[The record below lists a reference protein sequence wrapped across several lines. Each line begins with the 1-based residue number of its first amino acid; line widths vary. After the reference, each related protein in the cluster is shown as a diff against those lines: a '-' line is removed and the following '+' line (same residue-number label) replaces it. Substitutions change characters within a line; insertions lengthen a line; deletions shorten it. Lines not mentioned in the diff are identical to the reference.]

1 MEIKYKLI
9 QKDIINW
16 YQEKWKE
23 EINIYPWRIGDK
35 TLYKI
40 LIAEILLQHTTAK
53 AVHDN
58 KSYQQFLEKYPDIYK
73 LNKGSMEDLVAIFK
87 PLGLYNQKS
96 ERIKKL
102 SKYIVEKFNG
112 KIPKERDELLKVPL
126 IGDYIANAILTFAY
140 NKNEVPLDN
149 NLKRIALNV
158 WEVKDKKD
166 LINIYKKLAEPNPKS
181 IYWALFDIG
190 RFHCRK
196 PIPNCIGCPLI
207 KYCKNR
213 KKNPCELKFASNH

>member
-1 MEIKYKLI
+1 MEIQFKLI

-16 YQEKWKE
+16 YQKKWKRE
-23 EINIYPWRIGDK
+23 SNTYPWRIGDQ
-35 TLYKI
+35 TPYKI
-40 LIAEILLQHTTAK
+40 LVAEILLQHTTAK
-53 AVHDN
+53 AINDN
-58 KSYQQFLEKYPDIYK
+58 KSYQKFLEKYPDIYT
-73 LNKGSMEDLVAIFK
+73 LNEALKDDLIAIFQ

-102 SKYIVEKFNG
+102 SNHIVLEFNG

-149 NLKRIALNV
+149 NLKRIAFNV
-158 WEVKDKKD
+158 WELKERKD
-166 LINIYKKLAEPNPKS
+166 LINLYKKLAKPNPKI
-181 IYWALFDIG
+181 IYWALFDVG

-196 PIPNCIGCPLI
+196 PMPNCKGCPMNLYCENI
-207 KYCKNR
+207 KE
-213 KKNPCELKFASNH
+213 KKISKT